1 MIRSTLLVLALLPI
15 CTAQA
20 QITIT
25 ESDMPVRGDKL
36 RYSNATATGAT
47 FATDG
52 GANMTWNYS
61 LTATSQ
67 GIDEYKRPGEVNP
80 LFGLTITDPTC
91 YGYKIADSIP
101 GIGLIA
107 SGITINNLHTF
118 FNILST
124 PRCFA
129 AEAFGATISG
139 FPLGSMYTK
148 PDAWYHFP
156 LEYGDVD
163 STDFDLTFGA
173 ATFGSIQQKGY
184 RKSTVDGWG
193 TITTPYYTTPVNCIR
208 VRSEINEIDSV
219 SISGTTFGL
228 PRTTIEYKYMTN
240 VAHYPALWVTA
251 ISVGGLEIN
260 ATTRYYDPLPANVP
274 TTTTHHNEQ
283 VTAYPNPVQNGTV
296 YFDMPAHW
304 TQYVIELYDLCGKS
318 VGNAINTNAMDMSKL
333 PAGTYIARITAGS
346 ATAYVTISK

>member
-1 MIRSTLLVLALLPI
+1 MIRSILLVMALLCT
-15 CTAQA
+15 CTAEA
-20 QITIT
+20 QISIT

-36 RYSNATATGAT
+36 RYSNATAAGAN
-47 FATDG
+47 FASDG
-52 GANMTWNYS
+52 GANKTWNYS

-67 GIDEYKRPGEVNP
+67 GIDEYKRPSEVNP
-80 LFGLTITDPTC
+80 LFGLTITNPTC

-118 FNILST
+118 FSILST

-139 FPLGSMYTK
+139 FPLGSMYTQ

-184 RKSTVDGWG
+184 RKTTVDGWG
-193 TITTPYYTTPVNCIR
+193 TITTPYYTSPVSCIR

-251 ISVGGLEIN
+251 ISVGGAEIN
-260 ATTRYYDPLPANVP
+260 ATTRYYDPLPASVP
-274 TTTTHHNEQ
+274 TETTHYPEQ
-283 VTAYPNPVQNGTV
+283 VKAYPNPVQNGTV
-296 YFDMPAHW
+296 YFEIPAHW
-304 TQYVIELYDLCGKS
+304 TQYVIEVFDINGKN
-318 VGNAINTNAMDMSKL
+318 VGTAINSNKVDMSPW
-333 PAGTYIARITAGS
+333 PAGTYIARISAGT
-346 ATAYVTISK
+346 ATAYVTINK

>member
-1 MIRSTLLVLALLPI
+1 MIRSSLLVSALLCI

-36 RYSNATATGAT
+36 RYSNATATGAS

-67 GIDEYKRPGEVNP
+67 GVDEYKRPTDVNP
-80 LFGLTITDPTC
+80 FFALSITNPAC

-118 FNILST
+118 FSIHST

-184 RKSTVDGWG
+184 RKSIVDGWG

-251 ISVGGLEIN
+251 ISVGGVEIN

-274 TTTTHHNEQ
+274 TTPIQTNEQ
-283 VTAYPNPVQNGTV
+283 VTAYPNPVQNGMV
-296 YFDMPAHW
+296 HFDMPAHW
-304 TQYVIELYDLCGKS
+304 TQYVIELYDISGKS
-318 VGNAINTNAMDMSKL
+318 VSNAINTNAIDISKL
-333 PAGTYIARITAGS
+333 PNGTYIARITAGT
-346 ATAYVTISK
+346 ATAYVTVSK

>member
-1 MIRSTLLVLALLPI
+1 MIRSTLLVSALLSI

-36 RYSNATATGAT
+36 RYSNATATGAS

-52 GANMTWNYS
+52 GANKTWNYS
-61 LTATSQ
+61 LTPTSQ
-67 GIDEYKRPGEVNP
+67 GVDEYKRPTEVNP
-80 LFGLTITDPTC
+80 FFALTITNPSC

-118 FNILST
+118 FSMLST
-124 PRCFA
+124 PNCFA

-139 FPLGSMYTK
+139 FPLGSLYTV
-148 PDAWYHFP
+148 PDAWFHFP
-156 LEYGDVD
+156 LEYGDED
-163 STDFDLTFGA
+163 SSDFDLTFGA

-184 RKSTVDGWG
+184 RKTTVDGWG

-219 SISGTTFGL
+219 SIGGTTFGL
-228 PRTTIEYKYMTN
+228 PRTTIEYKWMTN
-240 VAHYPALWVTA
+240 AAHYPALWVTA

-260 ATTRYYDPLPANVP
+260 ATTRYYDPLPTSVP
-274 TTTTHHNEQ
+274 TETAQYNEQ
-283 VTAYPNPVQNGTV
+283 VKAYPNPVSNGTV
-296 YFDMPAHW
+296 HFEIPKHW
-304 TQYVIELYDLCGKS
+304 TQYVIELYDVSGKN
-318 VGNAINTNAMDMSKL
+318 VGNAINTNAVDMSAL
-333 PAGTYIARITAGS
+333 PAGMYIARITAGT
-346 ATAYVTISK
+346 ATAYVTVCK